1 MCELQSRVILV
12 CPKLN
17 HESHEQEENQYNTNI
32 WRDIYLFS
40 TFLAQRR
47 ETEERDGGVT
57 GGPHSSMRSAFYEKG
72 ETTPFRHCS
81 QNGSVSVLS
90 RVKVM
95 A

>member
-1 MCELQSRVILV
+1 MNPMNKKKI
-12 CPKLN
+12 
-17 HESHEQEENQYNTNI
+17 NTI
-32 WRDIYLFS
+32 QIYREIYTYSPLFS
-40 TFLAQRR
+40 LNE

-57 GGPHSSMRSAFYEKG
+57 GGPHSSMGSAFYEKG
-72 ETTPFRHCS
+72 ETTPFRHYS